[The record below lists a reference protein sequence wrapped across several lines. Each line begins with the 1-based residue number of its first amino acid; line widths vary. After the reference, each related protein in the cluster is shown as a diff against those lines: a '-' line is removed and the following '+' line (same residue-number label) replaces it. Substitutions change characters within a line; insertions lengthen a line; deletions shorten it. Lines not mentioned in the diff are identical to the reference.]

1 VGHRA
6 EQGYRG
12 QQGTEGNR
20 LNRLLLVLFL
30 ALWWAH
36 TLGMRAVK
44 LGLRRLFDRS
54 DRRELSVVR
63 LGGRWVQ
70 HLLDRDRPHP
80 ALLRYRPSSD
90 SFTTLC
96 YNGPGEQ
103 EKPRPTVP
111 PLVGGCRWWATISSE
126 LTLGTVRYARIAI
139 SRRTRPI

>member
-1 VGHRA
+1 MREYRRRWRA
-6 EQGYRG
+6 EATFQDCKKRGWDIERSKVTEGNRLPRATGYRG
-12 QQGTEGNR
+12 QQVTEGNR

-36 TLGMRAVK
+36 ALGTHALGMHALGMHALGMRAVK

-54 DRRELSVVR
+54 DRRELSVVH

-80 ALLRYRPSSD
+80 ALLRYRPSPD

-96 YNGPGEQ
+96 
-103 EKPRPTVP
+103 
-111 PLVGGCRWWATISSE
+111 
-126 LTLGTVRYARIAI
+126 
-139 SRRTRPI
+139 